1 MYFIFSFQEKLCHE
15 IAGGLDDESVAQKV
29 EEELEQ
35 VERQVFVLEK
45 EENEL
50 RRVRRYYK
58 RKTLFFVVYFG
69 YCHFPVIIT
78 FKCLTF
84 EDGAY

>member
-1 MYFIFSFQEKLCHE
+1 MYFVFPCQEKLCHE

-50 RRVRRYYK
+50 RRVRRYYNI
-58 RKTLFFVVYFG
+58 KTLFFVVSFG

-78 FKCLTF
+78 FKCFTVK
-84 EDGAY
+84 DGAY